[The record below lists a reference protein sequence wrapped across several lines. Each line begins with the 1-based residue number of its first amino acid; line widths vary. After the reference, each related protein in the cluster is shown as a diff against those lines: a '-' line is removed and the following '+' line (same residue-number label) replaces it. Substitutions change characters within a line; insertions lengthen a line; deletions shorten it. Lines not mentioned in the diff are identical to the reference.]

1 MTRLFWLICALTIFS
16 AAQAWSATSGC
27 LVVDKATRELVAFRD
42 ARPVARYPV
51 TFGIDPISDK
61 RRAFDCATPEG
72 LYFVSYKKAVTRFHR
87 TLGISYPN
95 LADAEKALAS
105 GVISLPEYKKI
116 REAARK
122 SRPGPCNTGLGC
134 GIAIHGGGVV
144 RQFGDNRERDW
155 TEGCVALDNP
165 DMEKLFESCRIGD
178 AVVIF
183 NSASN
188 LYALARPFARLTTF
202 DAEGLPFCPQEG
214 CVYVLDLVTAL
225 GRTVISIT
233 EGGGLGWSV
242 RVRVTPG
249 DGSGKEILALSDTNA
264 DGLISFLDSVT
275 GPLAE
280 GRSSEAVYEMV
291 RQAVVDVFAGGTY
304 RGL

>member
-1 MTRLFWLICALTIFS
+1 
-16 AAQAWSATSGC
+16 
-27 LVVDKATRELVAFRD
+27 
-42 ARPVARYPV
+42 
-51 TFGIDPISDK
+51 
-61 RRAFDCATPEG
+61 
-72 LYFVSYKKAVTRFHR
+72 
-87 TLGISYPN
+87 
-95 LADAEKALAS
+95 
-105 GVISLPEYKKI
+105 
-116 REAARK
+116 
-122 SRPGPCNTGLGC
+122 
-134 GIAIHGGGVV
+134 
-144 RQFGDNRERDW
+144 
-155 TEGCVALDNP
+155 VALDNP